1 MPTLLDEV
9 AETVRAVRERVG
21 PAVVGVNREGSGV
34 VVGEGLVA
42 TNAHNL
48 RGAETVVTFAD
59 GRQAVGG
66 VAGVDVDG
74 DLAVLR
80 VETGGAPVV
89 QWADADAE
97 PGLAVFGLANP
108 GGRGLRVT
116 FGTVSSVGRPFRG
129 PRGRRVPASV
139 EHTAPLPPGSS
150 GGPVVDAEGRVV
162 GLNTHRLGEGFYLAL
177 PVNDDL
183 RASLEGLAQGRSRSR
198 LRLGVALAPPR
209 AARKLREAVGLPE
222 VAGLLVR
229 AVEEE
234 GPAGRAGIRRGDVLT
249 TARAG
254 GGDPRPLATPDDL
267 HEALDAV
274 TDTLELTVV
283 RGVEEVT
290 VRVTFDI
297 PTT

>member
-1 MPTLLDEV
+1 MATVLEEV
-9 AETVRAVRERVG
+9 AAAVRAVRDRVG
-21 PAVVGVNREGSGV
+21 PSVVGVNRDGSGV

-48 RGAETVVTFAD
+48 RGAEPVVTFAD
-59 GRQAVGG
+59 GRQAQGT

-74 DLAVLR
+74 DLAVVR
-80 VETGGAPVV
+80 VETGGAPAV
-89 QWADADAE
+89 QWTEDEAE

-150 GGPVVDAEGRVV
+150 GGPVVDAGGRVV

-177 PVNDDL
+177 PVNDEL
-183 RASLEGLAQGRSRSR
+183 RTSLDGLAEGRSRSR

-229 AVEEE
+229 AVEDD
-234 GPAGRAGIRRGDVLT
+234 GPAARAGIRRGDVLT
-249 TARAG
+249 AARTGPGEA
-254 GGDPRPLATPDDL
+254 RPLATPDDL
-267 HEALDAV
+267 HETLDGV
-274 TDTLELTVV
+274 TGALELTVV
-283 RGVEEVT
+283 WGVEEVT
-290 VRVTFDI
+290 VRVTFET
-297 PTT
+297 PAA

>member
-1 MPTLLDEV
+1 MATVLDEM
-9 AETVRAVRERVG
+9 AATVRAVRERVG
-21 PAVVGVNREGSGV
+21 PSVVGVNREGSGV
-34 VVGEGLVA
+34 VVGDGLVA

-48 RGAETVVTFAD
+48 RGPDPVVTFAD
-59 GRQAVGG
+59 GRQAAGT

-74 DLAVLR
+74 DLAVVR
-80 VETGGAPVV
+80 VQTGGAPAV
-89 QWADADAE
+89 QWAEAGTE

-177 PVNDDL
+177 PVTDEL
-183 RASLEGLAQGRSRSR
+183 RASLDGLAEGRSRNR

-229 AVEEE
+229 AVEED

-254 GGDPRPLATPDDL
+254 SGEPRPLGTPDDL

-274 TDTLELTVV
+274 GDVLELTVV
-283 RGVEEVT
+283 RGVEEIT
-290 VRVTFDI
+290 VRVTFGT
-297 PTT
+297 PAT

>member
-1 MPTLLDEV
+1 MATVLDEV
-9 AETVRAVRERVG
+9 ATTVKAVRERVG
-21 PAVVGVNREGSGV
+21 PSVVGVNRDGSGV
-34 VVGEGLVA
+34 VVGDGLVA

-48 RGAETVVTFAD
+48 RGGEPVVTFPD
-59 GRQAVGG
+59 GRQAQGA

-74 DLAVLR
+74 DLAVVR
-80 VETGGAPVV
+80 VDTGGAPAV

-97 PGLAVFGLANP
+97 PGLAVFGVANP

-150 GGPVVDAEGRVV
+150 GGPVVDAAGRVV

-177 PVNDDL
+177 PVTEEL
-183 RASLEGLAQGRSRSR
+183 RTSLDGLAEGRSRTR
-198 LRLGVALAPPR
+198 LRLGVALAPAR

-229 AVEEE
+229 AVEED
-234 GPAGRAGIRRGDVLT
+234 GPAARAGIRRGDVLT
-249 TARAG
+249 SARAG
-254 GGDPRPLATPDDL
+254 AGEAHVLGTPDDL
-267 HEALDAV
+267 HEALDAA
-274 TDTLELTVV
+274 TDALELTVV
-283 RGVEEVT
+283 RGVEEIT
-290 VRVTFDI
+290 VRVTFD
-297 PTT
+297 PPAA

>member
-1 MPTLLDEV
+1 MATVLDEV
-9 AETVRAVRERVG
+9 AATVKAVRERVG
-21 PAVVGVNREGSGV
+21 PSVVGVNRDGSGV
-34 VVGEGLVA
+34 VVGDGLVA

-48 RGAETVVTFAD
+48 RGGEPVVTFPD
-59 GRQAVGG
+59 GRQAQGA

-74 DLAVLR
+74 DLAVVR
-80 VETGGAPVV
+80 VDTGGAPAV

-97 PGLAVFGLANP
+97 TGLAVFGVANP

-150 GGPVVDAEGRVV
+150 GGPVVDAAGRVV

-177 PVNDDL
+177 PVNEEL
-183 RASLEGLAQGRSRSR
+183 RTSLDGLAEGRSRTR

-209 AARKLREAVGLPE
+209 AARKLREAVGLPD

-229 AVEEE
+229 AVEED
-234 GPAGRAGIRRGDVLT
+234 GPAARAGIRRGDVLT
-249 TARAG
+249 SARAG
-254 GGDPRPLATPDDL
+254 AGEARVLGTPDDL
-267 HEALDAV
+267 HEALDAA
-274 TDTLELTVV
+274 TDALELTVV
-283 RGVEEVT
+283 RGVEEIT
-290 VRVTFDI
+290 VRVTFD
-297 PTT
+297 PPAA